1 MMTIKVGDFVET
13 IDDAIKGTVTKIVG
27 EVVSIESEDSF
38 EFEFSK
44 NELIKLNV
52 DESINLGSFTD
63 KTIQEIA
70 KEKEGSKKRTQIKV
84 SSKKRHRPTFVVD
97 LHIHQLK
104 DSTKG
109 MTNFDMLN
117 LQLDTA
123 RGQLEFAIRERMPK
137 LVFIHGVGEG
147 VLKQELHT
155 ILRRYNNV
163 TFYDAD
169 YKEFGLGATEVK
181 IFQNAAT

>member
-1 MMTIKVGDFVET
+1 MKKGDKVET
-13 IDDAIKGTVTKIVG
+13 IDDAIRGTVTKVDGDTVFVEG
-27 EVVSIESEDSF
+27 EDGF

-44 NELIKLNV
+44 NELIKLNPE
-52 DESINLGSFTD
+52 ESINLGSFSYQS
-63 KTIQEIA
+63 ISEIA
-70 KEKEGSKKRTQIKV
+70 KEKEGVPKRKISTGKP
-84 SSKKRHRPTFVVD
+84 KKRHRPTFVVD
-97 LHIHQLK
+97 LHIHQLT

-137 LVFIHGVGEG
+137 MVFIHGVGEG

-155 ILRRYNNV
+155 VLRRYNNV

-169 YKEFGLGATEVK
+169 YREFGLGATEVK
-181 IFQNAAT
+181 IFQNVAL